1 MVFPLQHKGD
11 VRFVLIPWIRA
22 VRCQLSARFCR
33 GLPVLRLHS
42 DRNGEFAS
50 GFLEDFFHEESI
62 TQSFTLPA
70 SPPVFLV
77 PGYLSVDPH
86 PPSCPAPSG
95 VSQVTPPFLVEPLEV
110 SSGPLGPAKGGDP
123 TSDDTAASRRS
134 PRLETPLGFP
144 PRPSSPPLQPVLVDS
159 GATRGGAA
167 DGAVSGSAGS
177 VGADSGGAGSG
188 GVARSSGGG
197 VEGTTSR
204 GPGAGGTRADSAGG
218 SGAGGVGACG
228 AGGAGPRGA
237 GAGGAGGSGAGG
249 AGGAGGARGG
259 GTGGAGARFS
269 CVRGARAGS
278 AGGPGARGSGVG
290 GVGVSGAGGTTAG
303 VAGGTGVGGA
313 VQPQQRRPFFWDQP
327 PSSLPPPGSA
337 LLQVLSL
344 PSSTGATPLLC
355 PPSDPSQI
363 QLQHGTPPPAPS
375 PYTELT
381 YSLIE
386 CRELAS
392 RLALPVA
399 HTRHTRSVRTNLV
412 PDTHTMAL
420 HPSSVPQRV
429 VLPSPLASSLPDVPD
444 LESDLALAAS
454 QTVTRCLATLV
465 IDPTFESAVV
475 SALVTELID
484 FAIACRL
491 DDFAS
496 LVSESDCPPSVGGEL
511 ALGTDVL
518 EDRQFE
524 LECLAA
530 AVPCLAAMLLA
541 LDGDPNALDI
551 LAPRSYAEANTG
563 QYSSQWQTAMDA
575 KMASWKSIGT
585 YVDIVPP
592 PGANIV
598 DGMWIF
604 RVKRSSGSLPLFK
617 TCYIVRGF

>member
-1 MVFPLQHKGD
+1 WERYFLLVVDDYTRYTMAFPLQHKGD
-11 VRFVLIPWIRA
+11 VRFVLIPWIRT
-22 VRCQLSARFCR
+22 VRRQLSTRLCR

-50 GFLEDFFHEESI
+50 GFLGEGI
-62 TQSFTLPA
+62 THSFTLPA
-70 SPPVFLV
+70 SPPLFLV

-86 PPSCPAPSG
+86 PPSRPAPSG

-134 PRLETPLGFP
+134 PRLETPFGFL

-167 DGAVSGSAGS
+167 DSGVSGSAGS
-177 VGADSGGAGSG
+177 VGANSGGTGSG

-204 GPGAGGTRADSAGG
+204 GPGAGGTRADGAGG

-228 AGGAGPRGA
+228 AGGAGPRG
-237 GAGGAGGSGAGG
+237 
-249 AGGAGGARGG
+249 
-259 GTGGAGARFS
+259 
-269 CVRGARAGS
+269 
-278 AGGPGARGSGVG
+278 
-290 GVGVSGAGGTTAG
+290 TTAG
-303 VAGGTGVGGA
+303 VAGGTGAGGIGA
-313 VQPQQRRPFFWDQP
+313 DGAR
-327 PSSLPPPGSA
+327 GSGAGGTGAGA

-344 PSSTGATPLLC
+344 PSSTGATPPLLC
-355 PPSDPSQI
+355 PPSDPSLI
-363 QLQHGTPPPAPS
+363 QLQHGTPLPAPS
-375 PYTELT
+375 PYTDLT

-392 RLALPVA
+392 RLASPVA
-399 HTRHTRSVRTNLV
+399 HTRHTRRVRTNLV

-420 HPSSVPQRV
+420 HPSSVQQRV
-429 VLPSPLASSLPDVPD
+429 VLPSPPASSLPDVPD

-454 QTVTRCLATLV
+454 QTITRCLATLV

-484 FAIACRL
+484 FATACRL
-491 DDFAS
+491 DYFAS

-518 EDRQFE
+518 EDR
-524 LECLAA
+524 
-530 AVPCLAAMLLA
+530 
-541 LDGDPNALDI
+541 
-551 LAPRSYAEANTG
+551 
-563 QYSSQWQTAMDA
+563 
-575 KMASWKSIGT
+575 
-585 YVDIVPP
+585 
-592 PGANIV
+592 
-598 DGMWIF
+598 
-604 RVKRSSGSLPLFK
+604 
-617 TCYIVRGF
+617 